1 MTYSIDI
8 LNESNFKT
16 SDWSGGK
23 TTELAIYPPNSIY
36 KDLNFKWRLSS
47 ATVDL
52 EKSVFTILPNITRF
66 ITPLN
71 GVLQLKHNSEDLI
84 TLHPFEIHKFNGD
97 YETTSYGKVKDFN
110 LMLGKNAF
118 GYLSK
123 ISIDLD
129 PIEINLNPRDN
140 ENNFNEISEIFFS
153 PNGSIKFNIGENEEI
168 ILHENE
174 LLLIHVDYPCN
185 DFNIKLTYINGKCT
199 VLRSTIM
206 C

>member
-23 TTELAIYPPNSIY
+23 TTELAIYPYNAIY
-36 KDLNFKWRLSS
+36 KKLNFKWRISS

-52 EKSVFTILPNITRF
+52 EKSIFTSLPNITRF

-71 GVLQLKHNSEDLI
+71 GVLKLKHNSEELI

-97 YETTSYGKVKDFN
+97 CETISYGKVKDFN
-110 LMLGKNAF
+110 LMLGKDVS
-118 GYLSK
+118 GSLSTV
-123 ISIDLD
+123 SLD
-129 PIEINLNPRDN
+129 SDTVELNLNPIDS

-153 PNGSIKFNIGENEEI
+153 QDSSVKFGIGENEEV

-174 LLLIHVDYPCN
+174 LLLIHLDSQYN
-185 DFNIKLTYINGKCT
+185 DFKITITPQNEQCT

-206 C
+206 Y